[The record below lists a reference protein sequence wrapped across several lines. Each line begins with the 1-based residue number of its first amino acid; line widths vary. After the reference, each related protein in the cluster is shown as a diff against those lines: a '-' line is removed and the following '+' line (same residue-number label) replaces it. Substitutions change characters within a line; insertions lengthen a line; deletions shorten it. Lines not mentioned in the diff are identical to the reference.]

1 MHPLY
6 ISPIIVLTILLKN
19 TEDHKLYKVFVD
31 GGHGTTGL
39 RISEYLCND
48 PEINLLAIDPAD
60 RKNTE
65 KRLEMISEADV
76 SILCLP
82 DKASEEIALL
92 APKDAALIDT
102 SSRHRTSKGW
112 TYGMPELAPGQRD
125 LIRNSTRVANPGC
138 HASGFI
144 LLTRP
149 LVDAGIIGKDALLSC
164 FCVTGYSGGGKSMI
178 ARYEDP
184 ARPSELASPA
194 QYALGQSHKH
204 LPEMVKMSGL
214 TYEPC
219 FSPVVG
225 DFYSGMVMTVQLHAS
240 QFETKASADD
250 IREVLRCRYAGEPLI
265 TVKDTDPSGGFMYSD
280 RLSGSASMALYV
292 SGNNDRILLMAEYD
306 NLGKGASG
314 AALQNLNIML
324 GREETTGLI

>member
-102 SSRHRTSKGW
+102 SSRHSTSKGW
-112 TYGMPELAPGQRD
+112 TYGLPELAPGQRD

-184 ARPSELASPA
+184 ARPSELDSPA
-194 QYALGQSHKH
+194 QYALTQSHKH
-204 LPEMVKMSGL
+204 LPEMVAMTGL

-265 TVKDTDPSGGFMYSD
+265 TVKDTDPPGGFMYSD

-292 SGNNDRILLMAEYD
+292 SGNDERILLMAEYD